1 MSNTKTCEAFHHD
14 ADDDAK
20 HGGAAIEALNML
32 QLLNKVQLVRAVIKH
47 LIVRN
52 SVGHFRAKSSV
63 GKIRLVESTN
73 NPGTDKKD
81 GDSGN
86 HPTLLARS
94 VGRLST

>member
-73 NPGTDKKD
+73 IQAPIRRMVIAEIIQPSWLG
-81 GDSGN
+81 
-86 HPTLLARS
+86 P
-94 VGRLST
+94 

>member
-20 HGGAAIEALNML
+20 HGGAAIEALNTL
-32 QLLNKVQLVRAVIKH
+32 QLLNEGQLVRAIIKH

-81 GDSGN
+81 GDSRN

>member
-1 MSNTKTCEAFHHD
+1 MSVSASTPLVSASKQVRST
-14 ADDDAK
+14 
-20 HGGAAIEALNML
+20 L
-32 QLLNKVQLVRAVIKH
+32 QLLNKGQLVRAVIKH

-63 GKIRLVESTN
+63 GEIRLVESTN

-81 GDSGN
+81 GDSRN

-94 VGRLST
+94 VGRLSM